1 MGERKRCLSCNKAKL
16 GNLSLIRSFTHS
28 LLIQLKILI
37 IEDERKL
44 ARFIKQG
51 LEQHGHIA
59 DLTYS
64 GSEGLDHIAGGLY
77 DLVLLDLMLPGQTGF
92 DVLRNLR
99 AYGLAVPV
107 MILSALSDPDKVV
120 QGLDLGA
127 VDYLRKPF
135 DFNEL
140 LARIRVLQRRSTTG
154 DDVVLRV
161 ADLEMRLISH
171 EVVKNKTTL
180 DLTNREFALLE
191 LLMRKAGQLVTK
203 NEIAEKV
210 WAVDFDM
217 GSNVIEVH
225 IYQLRKKLDSIGA
238 TGLIETLIGRGYRLK
253 TL

>member
-1 MGERKRCLSCNKAKL
+1 M
-16 GNLSLIRSFTHS
+16 
-28 LLIQLKILI
+28 KILVV
-37 IEDERKL
+37 EDERKL

-51 LEQHGHIA
+51 LEQHGHVA
-59 DLTYS
+59 DLVHS

-92 DVLRNLR
+92 EVLQNLR
-99 AYGLAVPV
+99 SFGLTVPV
-107 MILSALSDPDKVV
+107 IILSALSDPDKVV

-140 LARIRVLQRRSTTG
+140 LARIRVLQRKSTTG
-154 DDVVLRV
+154 DSVVLQV
-161 ADLEMRLISH
+161 LDLKMNLIAH
-171 EVVKNKTTL
+171 DVIKNKTTL

-210 WAVDFDM
+210 WSVDFDR

-225 IYQLRKKLDSIGA
+225 IYQLRKKLDAVGT

-253 TL
+253 TA

>member
-1 MGERKRCLSCNKAKL
+1 M
-16 GNLSLIRSFTHS
+16 
-28 LLIQLKILI
+28 KILI

-51 LEQHGHIA
+51 LEQHGHVA
-59 DLTYS
+59 DLTHS
-64 GSEGLDHIAGGLY
+64 GSEGLNHIAGGLY

-92 DVLRNLR
+92 EVLQNLR
-99 AYGLAVPV
+99 SFGLTVPV

-140 LARIRVLQRRSTTG
+140 LARIRVLQRRTTTG
-154 DDVVLRV
+154 DDVVFRV
-161 ADLEMRLISH
+161 ADLEMRLIKH
-171 EVVKNKTTL
+171 EVTKSKTTL
-180 DLTNREFALLE
+180 ELTNREFALLE

-210 WAVDFDM
+210 WSVDFDM

-225 IYQLRKKLDSIGA
+225 IYQLRKKLDAIGT
-238 TGLIETLIGRGYRLK
+238 TGLIETLISRGYRLK
-253 TL
+253 TP

>member
-1 MGERKRCLSCNKAKL
+1 M
-16 GNLSLIRSFTHS
+16 
-28 LLIQLKILI
+28 
-37 IEDERKL
+37 

-51 LEQHGHIA
+51 LEQHGHVA
-59 DLTYS
+59 DLTHS

-92 DVLRNLR
+92 EVLQNLR
-99 AYGLAVPV
+99 AFNLAVPV
-107 MILSALSDPDKVV
+107 MILSALSDPDKVI

-154 DDVVLRV
+154 DNVVLRM
-161 ADLEMRLISH
+161 ADLEMRLVSH
-171 EVVKNKTTL
+171 EVIKNGTAL
-180 DLTNREFALLE
+180 ELTNREFALLE
-191 LLMRKAGQLVTK
+191 LVMRRAGQVVTK
-203 NEIAEKV
+203 NEIAEKI
-210 WAVDFDM
+210 WAVDYDM

-225 IYQLRKKLDSIGA
+225 IYQLRKKLDATGT

-253 TL
+253 SV

>member
-1 MGERKRCLSCNKAKL
+1 M
-16 GNLSLIRSFTHS
+16 
-28 LLIQLKILI
+28 KILV

-51 LEQHGHIA
+51 LEQHGHVA
-59 DLTYS
+59 DLTHS
-64 GSEGLDHIAGGLY
+64 GSEGLDYVAGGLY

-92 DVLRNLR
+92 EVLQNLR
-99 AYGLAVPV
+99 AFGLTVPV
-107 MILSALSDPDKVV
+107 VILSALSDPERVV

-140 LARIRVLQRRSTTG
+140 LARIRVVQRRTATSDT
-154 DDVVLRV
+154 VVLSA
-161 ADLEMRLISH
+161 ADLEMRLVSH
-171 EVVKNKTTL
+171 EVLKNGIRL
-180 DLTNREFALLE
+180 DLTNREFSLLE
-191 LLMRKAGQLVTK
+191 LFMCRVGQVITK

-210 WAVDFDM
+210 WSVDYDM

-225 IYQLRKKLDSIGA
+225 IYQLRKKLDATGT

-253 TL
+253 SV

>member
-1 MGERKRCLSCNKAKL
+1 M
-16 GNLSLIRSFTHS
+16 
-28 LLIQLKILI
+28 KILV

-51 LEQHGHIA
+51 LEQHGHVA
-59 DLTYS
+59 DLTHS
-64 GSEGLDHIAGGLY
+64 GSEGLDCLAGGLY

-92 DVLRNLR
+92 EVLKNLR
-99 AYGLAVPV
+99 AFGLTVPV

-140 LARIRVLQRRSTTG
+140 LARIRVLQRRTTTG
-154 DDVVLRV
+154 DNVILRV
-161 ADLEMRLISH
+161 ADLEMRLVSH
-171 EVVKNKTTL
+171 EVIKNGSAL
-180 DLTNREFALLE
+180 VLTNREFALLE
-191 LLMRKAGQLVTK
+191 LLMRRAGQSVTK

-210 WAVDFDM
+210 WSVDYDM

-225 IYQLRKKLDSIGA
+225 IYQLRKKLDAIGR
-238 TGLIETLIGRGYRLK
+238 TGLIETLIGRGYRCK
-253 TL
+253 SA

>member
-1 MGERKRCLSCNKAKL
+1 M
-16 GNLSLIRSFTHS
+16 
-28 LLIQLKILI
+28 KILV

-51 LEQHGHIA
+51 LEQHGHVA
-59 DLTYS
+59 DLTHS
-64 GSEGLDHIAGGLY
+64 GSEGLDHVAGGLY

-92 DVLRNLR
+92 EVLQNLR
-99 AYGLAVPV
+99 AFGLTVPV

-140 LARIRVLQRRSTTG
+140 LARIRVLQRRTTTG
-154 DDVVLRV
+154 DTITLRV
-161 ADLEMRLISH
+161 ADLEMRLVSH
-171 EVVKNKTTL
+171 EVYKNSTAL

-191 LLMRKAGQLVTK
+191 LLMRRAGQLITK
-203 NEIAEKV
+203 NEISEKV
-210 WAVDFDM
+210 WAVDYDM

-225 IYQLRKKLDSIGA
+225 IYQLRKKLDVTGQ

-253 TL
+253 TA

>member
-1 MGERKRCLSCNKAKL
+1 M
-16 GNLSLIRSFTHS
+16 
-28 LLIQLKILI
+28 KILV

-51 LEQHGHIA
+51 LEQHGHVA

-92 DVLRNLR
+92 EVLQNLR
-99 AYGLAVPV
+99 AFGLTVPV
-107 MILSALSDPDKVV
+107 MILSALSDPERVV

-140 LARIRVLQRRSTTG
+140 LARIRVLQRRATTG
-154 DDVVLRV
+154 NDVVLRV
-161 ADLEMRLISH
+161 ADLEMRLVSH
-171 EVVKNKTTL
+171 EVHKNDVHL

-191 LLMRKAGQLVTK
+191 LLMRRAGQLVTK

-210 WAVDFDM
+210 WAMDFDM

-225 IYQLRKKLDSIGA
+225 IYQLRKKLDTNGMP
-238 TGLIETLIGRGYRLK
+238 GLIETLIGRGYRLK
-253 TL
+253 TT

>member
-1 MGERKRCLSCNKAKL
+1 M
-16 GNLSLIRSFTHS
+16 
-28 LLIQLKILI
+28 KILV

-51 LEQHGHIA
+51 LEQHGHVA
-59 DLTYS
+59 DLTHS

-92 DVLRNLR
+92 EVLQNIR
-99 AYGLAVPV
+99 AFGLTVPV

-140 LARIRVLQRRSTTG
+140 LARIRVLQRRSTTS
-154 DDVVLRV
+154 DNVVLRV
-161 ADLEMRLISH
+161 ADLEMRLVSH
-171 EVVKNKTTL
+171 EVVKNKITL

-191 LLMRKAGQLVTK
+191 LLMRRAGQLVTK

-225 IYQLRKKLDSIGA
+225 IYQLRKKLDSVGLS
-238 TGLIETLIGRGYRLK
+238 GLIETLISRGYRLK
-253 TL
+253 TT

>member
-1 MGERKRCLSCNKAKL
+1 M
-16 GNLSLIRSFTHS
+16 
-28 LLIQLKILI
+28 KILV

-51 LEQHGHIA
+51 LEQNGHVA
-59 DLTYS
+59 DLTHS
-64 GSEGLDHIAGGLY
+64 GSEGLDHLAGGLY

-92 DVLRNLR
+92 EVLQNLR
-99 AYGLAVPV
+99 AFGLMVPV
-107 MILSALSDPDKVV
+107 MILSALSDPEKVV

-140 LARIRVLQRRSTTG
+140 LARIRVLQRRTTTS
-154 DDVVLRV
+154 DNVVLRV
-161 ADLEMRLISH
+161 ADLEMQLVSH
-171 EVVKNKTTL
+171 AVLKNNVTL
-180 DLTNREFALLE
+180 ELTNREFALLE
-191 LLMRKAGQLVTK
+191 LLMRRAGQLITK

-210 WAVDFDM
+210 WSADYDM

-225 IYQLRKKLDSIGA
+225 IYQLRKKLDAIGT

-253 TL
+253 TT